1 MLHTWASLIL
11 VRKKRREALARIRK
25 VAANR
30 EEKGCGEE
38 NEFKKWDARQCR
50 DYLQYKKIETDGA
63 MPKKVGPLRV
73 RCKEVMGRVSPTASP
88 HPSDDEASVGEE
100 NDCVE
105 SDMRELSE
113 AI

>member
-1 MLHTWASLIL
+1 
-11 VRKKRREALARIRK
+11 
-25 VAANR
+25 
-30 EEKGCGEE
+30 
-38 NEFKKWDARQCR
+38 
-50 DYLQYKKIETDGA
+50 
-63 MPKKVGPLRV
+63 MPKNVGPLRA

>member
-1 MLHTWASLIL
+1 
-11 VRKKRREALARIRK
+11 LARD
-25 VAANR
+25 R
-30 EEKGCGEE
+30 ETLRSHQNQNYWHQNQNKS
-38 NEFKKWDARQCR
+38 DA
-50 DYLQYKKIETDGA
+50 DGA
-63 MPKKVGPLRV
+63 MPKNVGPLRV
-73 RCKEVMGRVSPTASP
+73 RCKEVMGRVSPTAYP